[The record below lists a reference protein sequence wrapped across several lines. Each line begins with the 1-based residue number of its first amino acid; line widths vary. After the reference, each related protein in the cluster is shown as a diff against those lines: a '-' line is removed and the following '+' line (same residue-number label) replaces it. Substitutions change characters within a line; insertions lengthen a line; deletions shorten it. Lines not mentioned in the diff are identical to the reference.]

1 MNRTSQATWVD
12 DVKFDAHGLIP
23 AIAQDRDTGR
33 ILMVAWMNK
42 ESLQLTA
49 ERKQG
54 VYFSRSRQAL
64 WHKGESSGHI
74 QDVHEIRLDCDG
86 DVIVLQITQHGGIAC
101 HTGRES
107 CFYRV
112 LTAEG
117 WQIVDAVKK
126 DPKAIYGD
134 GSGHDHT
141 QSHTHSH
148 AATQKI
154 SDDIPT
160 TETLDV
166 LAQLGQIVQARKG
179 ADPTSSY
186 VASLYHKGLNKILEK
201 VGEEA
206 FETVIAAK
214 DASETDTQDLIYETA
229 DLWFHAIVMLGQFN
243 VPPQAVL
250 DELARRFDLSG
261 LVEKASR
268 TAG

>member
-1 MNRTSQATWVD
+1 MQLAAKTQWLD

-23 AIAQDRDTGR
+23 AIAQDRETGR

-42 ESLQLTA
+42 EALLLTA
-49 ERKQG
+49 ERQQG
-54 VYFSRSRQAL
+54 VYFSRSRQKI
-64 WHKGESSGHI
+64 WHKGESSGHT
-74 QDVHEIRLDCDG
+74 QDVHEVRLDCDG
-86 DVIVLQITQHGGIAC
+86 DVIVLQITQKGGIAC

-112 LTAEG
+112 LTPEG
-117 WQIVDAVKK
+117 WQIVDAVKIN
-126 DPKAIYGD
+126 PEAIYG
-134 GSGHDHT
+134 SAAQHDHSLADQT
-141 QSHTHSH
+141 
-148 AATQKI
+148 AVN
-154 SDDIPT
+154 
-160 TETLDV
+160 ETMDV
-166 LAQLGQIVQARKG
+166 LAQLGRIVQERKN
-179 ADPTSSY
+179 ADPSSSY

-206 FETVIAAK
+206 FETVLAAK

-250 DELARRFDLSG
+250 DELSRRFDLSG

-268 TAG
+268 EQ